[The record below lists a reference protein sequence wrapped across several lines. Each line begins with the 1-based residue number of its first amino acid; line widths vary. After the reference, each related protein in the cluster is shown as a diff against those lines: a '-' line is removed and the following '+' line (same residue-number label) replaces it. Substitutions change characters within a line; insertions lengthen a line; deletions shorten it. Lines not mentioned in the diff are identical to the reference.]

1 MLSNPGHLNS
11 RFNDYTFSIP
21 IVATVISQNITSLYM
36 EVLNLLNSL
45 SPKEKVLVLALET
58 IQEKIRDLTQT
69 NVILAMIMAA
79 CRSLA
84 SVSLMVQVIE
94 VAVETHFNNIEVP
107 STSEVSGT
115 QEDLVA
121 PWSDVLASVT
131 VPELSQREF
140 VQGRH
145 GNMV

>member
-1 MLSNPGHLNS
+1 
-11 RFNDYTFSIP
+11 
-21 IVATVISQNITSLYM
+21 M

-58 IQEKIRDLTQT
+58 IQEKVRDLTQT
-69 NVILAMIMAA
+69 NVIVAMIMAA

-84 SVSLMVQVIE
+84 SINLMVQVVE
-94 VAVETHFNNIEVP
+94 VTVETHFNNMKLP
-107 STSEVSGT
+107 STAEDSES
-115 QEDLVA
+115 QESLVT

-140 VQGRH
+140 VQGWHRIK
-145 GNMV
+145 VKDVWVLISSVTT